1 LDQIG
6 LDRFRENSARAD
18 WSLAVAGRID
28 GREVTAVNLQ
38 TANKSGIANNFWLQT
53 AVLVIVVAGLIAIA
67 AKYIW

>member
-1 LDQIG
+1 MP
-6 LDRFRENSARAD
+6 
-18 WSLAVAGRID
+18 VAGRID